1 MPHFGKTSRARL
13 DTVHPDLVEVCEA
26 AIEVYD
32 FSVLCGHRAQ
42 AEQDAAVRDG
52 RSKAP
57 WPTSSHN
64 SVPSRG
70 IDLAPYPIDW
80 TDLPRFRFL
89 AGLIIG
95 IGHARG
101 IKIRSGGDWDGDGD
115 WTDQRFN
122 DLPHF
127 ELVES

>member
-1 MPHFGKTSRARL
+1 MPHFGKSSRAHL
-13 DTVHPDLVEVCEA
+13 ATVHPDLVEVCEA

-32 FSVLCGHRAQ
+32 FSVLCGHRGK
-42 AEQDAAVRDG
+42 AEQDAAYSSR
-52 RSKAP
+52 RSKVQ
-57 WPTSSHN
+57 WPDSKHN
-64 SVPSRG
+64 TVPSLAV
-70 IDLAPYPIDW
+70 DLAPYPIDW

-89 AGLIIG
+89 AGLILG

-115 WTDQRFN
+115 WTDQSFN

-127 ELVES
+127 ELIQD